1 MFGRKGLSWQLTQM
15 AASLVRIET
24 VLERLEKQVAAPEE
38 NGERDAAARMQAGI
52 DSILGYQWPPAAKEG
67 ESD

>member
-1 MFGRKGLSWQLTQM
+1 MVIVFGLGALTQ
-15 AASLVRIET
+15 
-24 VLERLEKQVAAPEE
+24 RLEALEERVDALEGRLAAPEE
-38 NGERDAAARMQAGI
+38 TGERDAAARMQAGI